1 MNDTKDSLP
10 EILDP
15 TDVCSAMDDLAF
27 MEYCYS
33 HFDVNHD
40 HKVGLHEAR
49 AVREIDLSD
58 SKVVSLRGIEY
69 FTNLERLILDRSM
82 VKELDLRQNTK
93 LREVSVW
100 NCLQLTQKL
109 LPQSLPIIPNNEI
122 WYTSTDGSI
131 VEPHN
136 PESFG
141 AKIVSNTYQNGKG
154 LIIFDCNIA
163 SIGKEAFMDCLNLKS
178 VNIPNHTET
187 ICALAFSGC
196 VNMRSII
203 IPPSINQINCNA
215 FYRCDNLKDVQISD
229 LVSWCNIKF
238 DNEVKLSNGGN
249 NKWISPKSNPLSVGA
264 DLILNGELIEELV
277 IPAGVSHICDCA
289 FCGCRSIKKVIIP
302 RGITSIGEQAF
313 CCCTNLETV
322 VLNEDISVINSHTFW
337 RCYKLEN
344 IIIPSSVMEIGER
357 AFEQCTSIWRIT
369 IPSSVKKLRRWAF
382 NSCWGLKYA
391 TIKCDISALEPN
403 VFHDCRNLKT
413 VTSSYNLA
421 SCQDSFFGGC
431 YKLRLTPALY
441 FRRYDEFDDE
451 SEETYNDYNGTY
463 AQDVR
468 HLSDQVI
475 GDAFDG
481 EADAYWNI
489 D

>member
-1 MNDTKDSLP
+1 
-10 EILDP
+10 
-15 TDVCSAMDDLAF
+15 
-27 MEYCYS
+27 
-33 HFDVNHD
+33 
-40 HKVGLHEAR
+40 
-49 AVREIDLSD
+49 
-58 SKVVSLRGIEY
+58 
-69 FTNLERLILDRSM
+69 
-82 VKELDLRQNTK
+82 
-93 LREVSVW
+93 
-100 NCLQLTQKL
+100 
-109 LPQSLPIIPNNEI
+109 
-122 WYTSTDGSI
+122 
-131 VEPHN
+131 
-136 PESFG
+136 
-141 AKIVSNTYQNGKG
+141 
-154 LIIFDCNIA
+154 
-163 SIGKEAFMDCLNLKS
+163 
-178 VNIPNHTET
+178 
-187 ICALAFSGC
+187 
-196 VNMRSII
+196 
-203 IPPSINQINCNA
+203 
-215 FYRCDNLKDVQISD
+215 
-229 LVSWCNIKF
+229 
-238 DNEVKLSNGGN
+238 
-249 NKWISPKSNPLSVGA
+249 
-264 DLILNGELIEELV
+264 
-277 IPAGVSHICDCA
+277 
-289 FCGCRSIKKVIIP
+289 
-302 RGITSIGEQAF
+302 
-313 CCCTNLETV
+313 
-322 VLNEDISVINSHTFW
+322 
-337 RCYKLEN
+337 
-344 IIIPSSVMEIGER
+344 MEIGER